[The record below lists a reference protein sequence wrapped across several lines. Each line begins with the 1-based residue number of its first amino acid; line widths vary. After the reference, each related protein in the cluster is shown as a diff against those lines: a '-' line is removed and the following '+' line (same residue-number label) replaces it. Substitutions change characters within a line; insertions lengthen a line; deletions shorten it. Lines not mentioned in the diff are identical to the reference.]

1 LDPRILEKT
10 LNTCSVIAHSAVVG
24 NNFIAGAADFVCA
37 IVELNEEGAKNVR
50 ASSAQITKTLS
61 VINRGLAPPL
71 RIAWSRVLVL
81 DKGQNIP
88 YTRKR
93 TIFRKK
99 LQEIFGEQLTS
110 LLSTPPSKEFASN
123 VGKPAATELPPT
135 PPVTPDP
142 MARRDPLLSAAVT
155 STSKAAAPAIS
166 PSSTPSVPETEVRRI
181 VFDAVCT
188 TLGISA
194 HILRANVES
203 TFAEVCT
210 LHYLSF
216 HICP

>member
-10 LNTCSVIAHSAVVG
+10 LNACSVIAHSAIVG
-24 NNFIAGAADFVCA
+24 NNFIAGAADLVCA
-37 IVELNEEGAKNVR
+37 IIELNEEGAKSVR
-50 ASSAQITKTLS
+50 ASLSQITKTLS

-81 DKGQNIP
+81 DKGQKIP
-88 YTRKR
+88 YTMKR

-110 LLSTPPSKEFASN
+110 LLSTPFEQSASN
-123 VGKPAATELPPT
+123 VGKPTTAELPPT
-135 PPVTPDP
+135 PVT
-142 MARRDPLLSAAVT
+142 RDPLLSAAVT
-155 STSKAAAPAIS
+155 STSKTAAPTV
-166 PSSTPSVPETEVRRI
+166 SSSLTPSVSEGEVRRI

-188 TLGISA
+188 SLGIPA
-194 HILRANVES
+194 HILRTNTES

-210 LHYLSF
+210 F
-216 HICP
+216 HCL